1 MQVYKSKFW
10 PQGALECTK
19 SYSELWWYVHNS
31 NIEQIKL
38 IQRWCTFTS
47 RNYVENR
54 VFWKFPWMEMPKNRI
69 KIEDIHFL
77 FLGNWKAS
85 KNVSR
90 IILVGPILLFRTN
103 AIDFSNFSAKID
115 DTAIA
120 KIQKISE
127 NENRDLSVLRVCNCE
142 CGQYSWFKHVF
153 RVF

>member
-54 VFWKFPWMEMPKNRI
+54 VFLKISMDGNAQKSYKNWSYTFLVSRELKSIKKCFANYIGRPHTTFPHQRHRFFEFFSKNRRHGHRKNPKN
-69 KIEDIHFL
+69 
-77 FLGNWKAS
+77 LGKWK
-85 KNVSR
+85 SR
-90 IILVGPILLFRTN
+90 
-103 AIDFSNFSAKID
+103 
-115 DTAIA
+115 
-120 KIQKISE
+120 SE
-127 NENRDLSVLRVCNCE
+127 CFAGL
-142 CGQYSWFKHVF
+142 
-153 RVF
+153 